1 MLPAVLLSRCVP
13 VVLFRYTDLL
23 GDGKKS
29 LPRIGAQFVV
39 LLLLGGVLVPGSAI
53 GQAAP
58 QSSARAANHASGRAT
73 IVHSVGVL
81 DDKQGPVVEILSS
94 RPLVPKI
101 TKLEGPPRLVIDL
114 PDANISLRRK
124 RIAVR
129 NEDISAVRV
138 DQYRNSP
145 PVARVVVDLL
155 KPVGYTWDA
164 AGNRLM
170 IRLHSIEEATAKPA
184 SVPAFTPGVQPAAVP
199 GSPSTSGAVLLAG
212 SRVGAGSSVT
222 AGADTAILHL
232 ARGGEIRVC
241 PGTTVSVTSSQNG
254 HDMMLGMSTG
264 ALEAHYTLNAS
275 ADSVLTPDFRI
286 LLAGPGE
293 FHYAVS
299 ADSRGNTCVRALPRN
314 TASAIVYELMGD
326 GTYQVKP
333 TEQVVFRSG
342 RLNLMDTAVPE
353 DCGCPAPTV
362 PVLRASAPLAP
373 VISGMELS
381 ASSRPVSGLQSGGP
395 PTSQVTLSV
404 TPPEMAALPASKPS
418 DVHVQVDA
426 PFVYRA
432 TDPPSPQP
440 APTREAESLPLASSP
455 HPEPLEAV
463 VLPPVPEAK
472 LQHHGFFGKIKG
484 FFAALFR

>member
-1 MLPAVLLSRCVP
+1 
-13 VVLFRYTDLL
+13 VVLFGYTDLE
-23 GDGKKS
+23 GDGKN
-29 LPRIGAQFVV
+29 LPRSGLQFAV
-39 LLLLGGVLVPGSAI
+39 LLLLGGILVPGMAV
-53 GQAAP
+53 GQAIA
-58 QSSARAANHASGRAT
+58 QSSAHAAQPAGPAT

-81 DDKQGPVVEILSS
+81 NDKPGPVVEILSS
-94 RPLVPKI
+94 RPLIPKI

-124 RIAVR
+124 RIAVS
-129 NEDISAVRV
+129 NADISAVRV
-138 DQYRNSP
+138 DQYRSTP
-145 PVARVVVDLL
+145 AVARVVVDLL
-155 KPVGYTWDA
+155 KPVTYTWDA

-170 IRLHSIEEATAKPA
+170 IRLHPIAAAAAKPV
-184 SVPAFTPGVQPAAVP
+184 SVPAFTQGVQPAAVA
-199 GSPSTSGAVLLAG
+199 GSPPISGAVLLAG

-222 AGADTAILHL
+222 AGADTAILHP

-299 ADSRGNTCVRALPRN
+299 ADSRGNTCVRALPGN

-333 TEQVVFRSG
+333 AEHVVFRSG
-342 RLNLMDTAVPE
+342 RLSLMDTTVPE
-353 DCGCPAPTV
+353 DCGCPAPSV
-362 PVLRASAPLAP
+362 PMLRASGPLGP
-373 VISGMELS
+373 VISGTELP
-381 ASSRPVSGLQSGGP
+381 ASSRPSSGLSSGGQP
-395 PTSQVTLSV
+395 PSQVSLSV
-404 TPPEMAALPASKPS
+404 IPPEMAALPASKPS
-418 DVHVQVDA
+418 DVHVQVEA
-426 PFVYRA
+426 PFVFRA

-440 APTREAESLPLASSP
+440 APIREAESLPLVASRRA
-455 HPEPLEAV
+455 EPLEARP
-463 VLPPVPEAK
+463 LPPMAASKP
-472 LQHHGFFGKIKG
+472 QHRGFFGKIGG